1 MTPALKQP
9 LIRGLAVGLNRPV
22 IEQGFILLY
31 GNLYAMIA
39 VMSTINYTD
48 LRRNLASAMDQVNED
63 HAPLYITRQKG
74 KGAVLL
80 SADDYAAIEETLY
93 LMSSPRNAARLT
105 EAIEGLRQG
114 EVTERDLIE

>member
-1 MTPALKQP
+1 
-9 LIRGLAVGLNRPV
+9 
-22 IEQGFILLY
+22 
-31 GNLYAMIA
+31 
-39 VMSTINYTD
+39 MSTINYTD

>member
-1 MTPALKQP
+1 
-9 LIRGLAVGLNRPV
+9 
-22 IEQGFILLY
+22 
-31 GNLYAMIA
+31 MIA
-39 VMSTINYTD
+39 VMPTINYTD

-74 KGAVLL
+74 RGAVLL